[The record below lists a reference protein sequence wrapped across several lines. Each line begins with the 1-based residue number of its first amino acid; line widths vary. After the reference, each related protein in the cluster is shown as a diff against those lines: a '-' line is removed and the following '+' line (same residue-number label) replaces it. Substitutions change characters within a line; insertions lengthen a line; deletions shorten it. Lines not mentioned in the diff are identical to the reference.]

1 MTAIDIFTYSGQQ
14 VRTVLVDGE
23 GWFVAADVA
32 RVLGYSATEAMT
44 RSLDDDEK
52 GMRTLHTLGGAQSL
66 TVINEPG
73 LYSAI
78 IRSTIP
84 AAKEFKRWVT
94 HEVLPQIRRTGQFGS
109 ALPSNL
115 ADALEFAAIEVR
127 KSEALEAQAVI
138 DAPKVEAFDRLMDAD
153 GYYDMAQV
161 GKMAGIGRTTLYS
174 RLRDAAVI
182 QRGGTTPYQQYMHHF
197 VLTAG
202 TWQDSAGQIHPTSTT
217 RLRPSGLPFI
227 LKKLGMT
234 VTVPPL

>member
-1 MTAIDIFTYSGQQ
+1 MTALDIFTYSGQE
-14 VRTVLVDGE
+14 VRTVVIDGE
-23 GWFVAADVA
+23 AWFVAKDACDVIGIAKYRDAVAQLEADERVSVA
-32 RVLGYSATEAMT
+32 V
-44 RSLDDDEK
+44 D
-52 GMRTLHTLGGAQSL
+52 TLGGLQS
-66 TVINEPG
+66 VSAVNEAG
-73 LYSAI
+73 LYALMFIS
-78 IRSTIP
+78 RSP
-84 AAKEFKRWVT
+84 KVRDFQRWVT

-127 KSEALEAQAVI
+127 KSEALEAQAMI

-161 GKMAGIGRTTLYS
+161 GKMAGLGRTTLYS

-234 VTVPPL
+234 VTV